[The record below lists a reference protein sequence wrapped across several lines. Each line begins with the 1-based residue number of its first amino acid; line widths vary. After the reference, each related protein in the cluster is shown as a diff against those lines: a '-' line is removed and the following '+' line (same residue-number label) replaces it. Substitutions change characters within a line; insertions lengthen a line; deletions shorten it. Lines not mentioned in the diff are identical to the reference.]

1 MYCHDWKQ
9 QQVLSVRSLRVRE
22 IDAAEITKTV
32 TRLFIEANYHL
43 TDDVLEALQ
52 RAQDTE
58 ESPVGKEVLGQ
69 LIRNADIAAKEQIAL
84 CQDCGAAIVFLELG
98 QEVHITGGDL
108 NTAINA
114 GVREAYE
121 TGFLRKSMVFQPFSG
136 RVNTQ
141 DNTPAIIYTDIVP
154 GDKLKIIVA
163 PKGGGAENMSR
174 LIMLTPSAGRQGII
188 DRVVKAIGEVGSNP
202 CPPIIVGV
210 GIGGTAEK
218 TMLMAKKALLRKIG
232 LHNADPEVTE
242 LENELLRRINELG
255 IGPMGYGGRITALA
269 VNIEVFPAHIASM
282 PVAVNI
288 NCHSS
293 RHKEAII

>member
-1 MYCHDWKQ
+1 M
-9 QQVLSVRSLRVRE
+9 RE

-174 LIMLTPSAGRQGII
+174 STCSPSRKMAGPSAVSYARIP
-188 DRVVKAIGEVGSNP
+188 SN
-202 CPPIIVGV
+202 
-210 GIGGTAEK
+210 TAD
-218 TMLMAKKALLRKIG
+218 A
-232 LHNADPEVTE
+232 
-242 LENELLRRINELG
+242 
-255 IGPMGYGGRITALA
+255 
-269 VNIEVFPAHIASM
+269 
-282 PVAVNI
+282 
-288 NCHSS
+288 
-293 RHKEAII
+293 

>member
-1 MYCHDWKQ
+1 MRD
-9 QQVLSVRSLRVRE
+9 
-22 IDAAEITKTV
+22 IDAGEITKTV
-32 TRLFIEANYHL
+32 TRLFIEANYYL
-43 TDDVLEALQ
+43 TDDVLTALQ
-52 RAQDTE
+52 RARDTE
-58 ESPVGKEVLGQ
+58 ESLVGKEVLAQ
-69 LIRNADIAAKEQIAL
+69 LIRNADVAAKEQIAL

-108 NTAINA
+108 NTAVNA
-114 GVREAYE
+114 GVRQAYE
-121 TGFLRKSMVFQPFSG
+121 TGYLRKSMVFQPFSG

-188 DRVVKAIGEVGSNP
+188 ESVVKAIDEAGSNP

-232 LHNADPEVTE
+232 LHNADPEIAE
-242 LENELLRRINELG
+242 LEKELLNRINELG

-269 VNIEVFPAHIASM
+269 VNVETFPAHIASM

-288 NCHSS
+288 NCHSA

>member
-1 MYCHDWKQ
+1 MRD
-9 QQVLSVRSLRVRE
+9 
-22 IDAAEITKTV
+22 IDAGEITKTV
-32 TRLFIEANYHL
+32 TRLFIEVNYYL
-43 TDDVLEALQ
+43 TDDVLTALQ
-52 RAQDTE
+52 RARDSE
-58 ESPVGKEVLGQ
+58 ESPMGKEVLAQ
-69 LIRNADIAAKEQIAL
+69 LIGNADIAAKEQIAL

-108 NTAINA
+108 NTAVNA
-114 GVREAYE
+114 GVRHAYDA
-121 TGFLRKSMVFQPFSG
+121 GYLRKSMVFQPFSG

-188 DRVVKAIGEVGSNP
+188 ESVVKAIDEAGSNP

-232 LHNADPEVTE
+232 LHNPDPEVAE
-242 LENELLRRINELG
+242 LEKELLRRINELG

-269 VNIEVFPAHIASM
+269 VNVETFPAHIASM

-288 NCHSS
+288 NCHSA

>member
-1 MYCHDWKQ
+1 M
-9 QQVLSVRSLRVRE
+9 RE